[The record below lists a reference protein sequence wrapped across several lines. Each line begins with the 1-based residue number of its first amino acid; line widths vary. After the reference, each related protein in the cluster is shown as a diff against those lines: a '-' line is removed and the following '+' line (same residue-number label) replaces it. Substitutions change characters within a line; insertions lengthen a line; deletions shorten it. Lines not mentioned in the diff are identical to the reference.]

1 MQNGFRGPIYSN
13 AATRELCELLL
24 LDSAHLQEED
34 AQYAAKKNYSSHHPP
49 LPLYTVAQAQT
60 SLAQFREIPR
70 ADVFS
75 ISPEF
80 SVRPHD
86 AGHILGSSWLELTIT
101 ENGKQTLVVFSGDV
115 GRYDQ
120 PILKDPE
127 SPTHADFL
135 LCESTY
141 GDRDHPTG
149 SVPDELADVIN
160 RVAKR
165 GGAVVVPAFAVG
177 RTQTL
182 MYYLR
187 ELEEK
192 QRIPRLPVYVDS
204 PMAINVTDIYVTP

>member
-1 MQNGFRGPIYSN
+1 M
-13 AATRELCELLL
+13 
-24 LDSAHLQEED
+24 
-34 AQYAAKKNYSSHHPP
+34 
-49 LPLYTVAQAQT
+49 
-60 SLAQFREIPR
+60 
-70 ADVFS
+70 
-75 ISPEF
+75 
-80 SVRPHD
+80 
-86 AGHILGSSWLELTIT
+86 
-101 ENGKQTLVVFSGDV
+101 

-160 RVAKR
+160 RVVKR

-187 ELEEK
+187 ELSEE

-204 PMAINVTDIYVTP
+204 PMAINVTDIYVRHQEDHDADFVQQEQQGLSLIHI